1 MSKNARRNAGLGD
14 PPRAYYTNDS
24 ESAKAMIKRAVDFK
38 ENEMSDF
45 VREVG
50 ILMNQQKEDIE
61 SAVLNKGPYKL
72 AESFKNFHIPENR
85 WFGNMS
91 NKQKVTHLEKLH
103 KAKMSVQKDVPDASN
118 GNADQNDSTCVRLS
132 LRLEKSD
139 IQSFPSV
146 VLKSISEKAENLLK
160 SEGAITTAPGSHI

>member
-1 MSKNARRNAGLGD
+1 
-14 PPRAYYTNDS
+14 
-24 ESAKAMIKRAVDFK
+24 MIKRAVDFK

-91 NKQKVTHLEKLH
+91 NKQK
-103 KAKMSVQKDVPDASN
+103 
-118 GNADQNDSTCVRLS
+118 
-132 LRLEKSD
+132 
-139 IQSFPSV
+139 
-146 VLKSISEKAENLLK
+146 
-160 SEGAITTAPGSHI
+160 